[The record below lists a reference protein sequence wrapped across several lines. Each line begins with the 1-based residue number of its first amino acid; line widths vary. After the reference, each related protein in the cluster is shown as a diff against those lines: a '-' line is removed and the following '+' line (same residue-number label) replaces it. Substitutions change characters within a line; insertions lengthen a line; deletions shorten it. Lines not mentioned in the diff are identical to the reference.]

1 MKVRLRKLIFG
12 GALSGV
18 IWLVAVA
25 PLAAQ
30 VESARARI
38 DGMT

>member
-1 MKVRLRKLIFG
+1 MFDRVGRAIGVVGLLAVF
-12 GALSGV
+12 LSG
-18 IWLVAVA
+18 A

-30 VESARARI
+30 VNEARARI

>member
-1 MKVRLRKLIFG
+1 MFDRMGRAIAVVGLL
-12 GALSGV
+12 ATVLST
-18 IWLVAVA
+18 A

-30 VESARARI
+30 VSEARARI

>member
-1 MKVRLRKLIFG
+1 MNRLRAGLL
-12 GALSGV
+12 ALA
-18 IWLVAVA
+18 VAVFLAA